1 MQTQIQKWGNS
12 LGVRIPKD
20 IADRLCIK
28 NGVMVNVEISDHN
41 IIIAPVTSEL
51 DLLLNNITD
60 ANLHSEELKYDDI
73 LGNESW

>member
-12 LGVRIPKD
+12 LGVRIPKYV
-20 IADRLCIK
+20 ADRLCIR
-28 NGVMVNVEISDHN
+28 NGVMVNLEISDHN
-41 IIIAPVTSEL
+41 IIIAPVISEL

-60 ANLHSEELKYDDI
+60 DNLHSEELRDDDI